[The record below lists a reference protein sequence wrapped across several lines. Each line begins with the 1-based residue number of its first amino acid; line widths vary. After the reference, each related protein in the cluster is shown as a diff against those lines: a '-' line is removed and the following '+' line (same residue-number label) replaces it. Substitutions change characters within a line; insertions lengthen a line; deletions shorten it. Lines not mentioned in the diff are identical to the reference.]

1 MERMTVVLVRLSV
14 SMKGVP
20 RMYLAPAPLAAAAAD
35 LRSGALPLDQYI
47 SEKCAWLESAD
58 AEVLAL
64 VVSTYGN
71 PKQ

>member
-1 MERMTVVLVRLSV
+1 
-14 SMKGVP
+14 MKGVS
-20 RMYLAPAPLAAAAAD
+20 RINLAPAPLAAAAAD

-58 AEVLAL
+58 SEILAL
-64 VVSTYGN
+64 AVSTYGN